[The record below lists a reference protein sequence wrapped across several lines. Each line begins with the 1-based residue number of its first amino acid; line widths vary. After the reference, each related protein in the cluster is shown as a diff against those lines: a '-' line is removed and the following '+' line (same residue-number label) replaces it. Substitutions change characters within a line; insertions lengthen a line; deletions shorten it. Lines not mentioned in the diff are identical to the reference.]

1 MSVQLKELLS
11 LEILNEFSIVA
22 GLGGL
27 TRKINKVGILDYEFG
42 DVINSNFKEGELVLT
57 NLMLIKED
65 ISQLEDIVQR
75 LIDSG
80 TGGLAIKKLYF
91 DTLPE
96 SVVLLANAHDFPIF
110 FYQTVYY
117 EDIITELVSY
127 INNADKLSDQFIYIK
142 KLKSNT
148 LEERDVQ
155 QMAYKL
161 NPDFKQHICAVMVR
175 WKRLSDAE
183 GYSAY
188 HASQILGQHHIC
200 LKENATMYIL
210 MSFDEADVK
219 NKVIENTISTL
230 GLDGKNAFVGYSSVQ
245 PIEFSNTALIEA
257 EHANIY
263 HQMMGCQ
270 SLQSFETLG
279 LYQILMPL
287 YKEPY
292 MEAHYV
298 KIAGPILDYD
308 ARHGSDLMKTATAY
322 IESGCDI
329 KQTAKTLFQHGNTIR
344 YRMDRIRSIL
354 EGVCESRFV
363 DQELTIAVRIHKLKT
378 FAG

>member
-27 TRKINKVGILDYEFG
+27 TRRINKVGILDYEFG

-65 ISQLEDIVQR
+65 ISQLEDIIRR

-96 SVVLLANAHDFPIF
+96 AVIDLANAYDFPIF
-110 FYQTVYY
+110 FYQSVYY
-117 EDIITELVSY
+117 EDIITELVTY
-127 INNADKLSDQFIYIK
+127 INNADRLSDQVVYIK
-142 KLKSNT
+142 KLKSEA
-148 LEERDVQ
+148 LETRDVQ

-161 NPDFKQHICAVMVR
+161 NPEFKPYVCAVMVR
-175 WKRLSDAE
+175 WKNVSDAE

-188 HASQILGQHHIC
+188 HASQILGRHHVC
-200 LKENATMYIL
+200 LKENTCMYIL
-210 MSFDEADVK
+210 MSFDDTDVK
-219 NKVIENTISTL
+219 HATVESAISSL
-230 GLDGKNAFVGYSSVQ
+230 GVDGMKAYVGYSSVR
-245 PIEFSNTALIEA
+245 PIEFANTALIEA
-257 EHANIY
+257 DHANLY
-263 HQMMGCQ
+263 HQMMGGD

-292 MEAHYV
+292 MELHYM

-329 KQTAKTLFQHGNTIR
+329 KQTAKELFQHGNTIR
-344 YRMDRIRSIL
+344 YRLERIRSIL
-354 EGVCESRFV
+354 EDVCESRFV
-363 DQELTIAVRIHKLKT
+363 DQELTIAVRIHKLKR
-378 FAG
+378 FVG